1 MAHVGPASPDLR
13 RGKATVPRTF
23 LLRGLAKCETA
34 PFSLFSRHG
43 CLQNGIRFSDWW
55 SSSYNY
61 GVQITCYR
69 QEVHRILY
77 VAGVRFRLPNHVYLG
92 SSGNKECTDTRV
104 WIFHEW
110 QRNQAEKLSIRLSN
124 TKERMNDRKVERKET
139 NKNRPLENWTILLFT
154 TVVCVLW
161 IFLFVSGS
169 FGAYVDQ
176 ANCIAPV
183 FPTVHNIISYG
194 RMPVLS
200 ISGQICSCRHGS
212 WKFTVMQHVIL
223 LSIIIWYAYHRLL
236 DKTLCTSTSACV
248 FVIHGFYGKREIL
261 PLLFWKLLSVIS
273 PPG

>member
-183 FPTVHNIISYG
+183 FPTVHNIISMVACLFCRFRGKSVPADMAVGNLRSCNMSFYFLSSSD
-194 RMPVLS
+194 MPIIDFWIRHCAPARVLVYLLYMVFM
-200 ISGQICSCRHGS
+200 GKG
-212 WKFTVMQHVIL
+212 KFCHYCFE
-223 LSIIIWYAYHRLL
+223 SY
-236 DKTLCTSTSACV
+236 
-248 FVIHGFYGKREIL
+248 
-261 PLLFWKLLSVIS
+261 
-273 PPG
+273 